1 LTAYGIPPELVPDLR
16 TWACCPL
23 HPTWEVQALGGPFA
37 EWWPSLSESDA
48 ATAWEPAGPAGDFAA
63 VIARLLDR
71 ETGAYVEDVPGSG
84 RGLSRRRVFA
94 LATYGRNPT
103 AEGAE
108 GERAALAELH
118 RMAGH
123 ALDGGDYHPA
133 GGRPASRTT
142 LDDVARV
149 ILRLASERPTRKRPP
164 WRTEVAAVDGMP
176 AERGLRKLLRHGA
189 IAWPTMCLAAAFRAE
204 RLDRFAPIAKP
215 GRWVTDLYGPDDL
228 VYLALSGPSRDWVK
242 ALLRKAAE
250 PAKTSR
256 G

>member
-1 LTAYGIPPELVPDLR
+1 
-16 TWACCPL
+16 
-23 HPTWEVQALGGPFA
+23 
-37 EWWPSLSESDA
+37 
-48 ATAWEPAGPAGDFAA
+48 
-63 VIARLLDR
+63 
-71 ETGAYVEDVPGSG
+71 
-84 RGLSRRRVFA
+84 
-94 LATYGRNPT
+94 
-103 AEGAE
+103 
-108 GERAALAELH
+108 
-118 RMAGH
+118 MAGH